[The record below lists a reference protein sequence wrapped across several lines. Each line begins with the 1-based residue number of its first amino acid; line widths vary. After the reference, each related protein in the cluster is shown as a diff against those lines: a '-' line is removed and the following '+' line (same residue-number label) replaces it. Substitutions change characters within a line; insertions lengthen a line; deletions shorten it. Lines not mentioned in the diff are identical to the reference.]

1 MQYRHNLKVDHDE
14 GRSVALAR
22 RTSLAVDGRE
32 SSIQWRSGNDTATTI
47 ECAIPRLTLRVSE
60 LLLDLTFRSPQ
71 VVVAAADRHIGFVI
85 MHTDELSL
93 ERWRLAVE
101 KQSAR
106 VFFPH
111 VV

>member
-1 MQYRHNLKVDHDE
+1 MCNPQAN
-14 GRSVALAR
+14 A
-22 RTSLAVDGRE
+22 
-32 SSIQWRSGNDTATTI
+32 
-47 ECAIPRLTLRVSE
+47 RVSE

-71 VVVAAADRHIGFVI
+71 VVVAAADRHIGFVM